1 MDSNFEA
8 NKEANTWI
16 QKYIYQHDIYS
27 HYVSRPVVVATNG
40 NAACALFYQKDPHFS
55 LVFKGFDRLDTTWD
69 YYVAYCNQ
77 IPATQL
83 RNGTWP
89 PDSAIHLMTFEQKPM
104 VAFYRNEARFR
115 EWNLQD
121 SLARVADSL
130 QHIADSLSLM
140 ESKKE

>member
-1 MDSNFEA
+1 M
-8 NKEANTWI
+8 
-16 QKYIYQHDIYS
+16 
-27 HYVSRPVVVATNG
+27 VVATNG
-40 NAACALFYQKDPHFS
+40 NAACALFYQKDPHFN

-115 EWNLQD
+115 EWNHQD
-121 SLARVADSL
+121 SLARAADSL
-130 QHIADSLSLM
+130 QAITDSLNLI
-140 ESKKE
+140 ESKKK